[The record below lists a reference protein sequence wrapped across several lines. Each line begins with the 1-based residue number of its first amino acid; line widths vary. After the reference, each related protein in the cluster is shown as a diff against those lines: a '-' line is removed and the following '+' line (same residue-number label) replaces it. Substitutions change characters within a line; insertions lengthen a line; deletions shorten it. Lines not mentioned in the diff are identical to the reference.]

1 MVKSEVISLF
11 EDNRIPKIEDL
22 DQLKILSLQYPYF
35 QAIQAVYLKALK
47 YYHKIDYN
55 EQIKRTAAITVDRN
69 VLFEYIT
76 LDLARIEKREATTI
90 QLEGIPSET
99 VEESVELNS
108 DSNPSIE
115 EKVIKENSSEKEALI
130 DVLEFNRNDAYSF
143 NEWLQLSAKP
153 KTKKSLVK
161 DEKGELISQNETNNS
176 KDGKQENQRD
186 LIDSF
191 LSSNPKMP
199 RPNPNLPS
207 APVVDQKISEEELMT
222 ETLAKVYLAQK
233 KFDKAIFAYRILS
246 LKNPEKSGLFADQ
259 IRKIEQI
266 KKNK

>member
-1 MVKSEVISLF
+1 MVKTELISLL
-11 EDNRIPKIEDL
+11 ENNRIPRIEDL
-22 DQLKILSLQYPYF
+22 DQLKILSLEYPYF
-35 QAIQAVYLKALK
+35 QAVQALYLKALK

-55 EQIKRTAAITVDRN
+55 EQIRKTASISIDRT

-76 LDLARIEKREATTI
+76 QDLVQLQNTEPTTI
-90 QLEGIPSET
+90 DLEGIPEEVDKSENT
-99 VEESVELNS
+99 EAQ
-108 DSNPSIE
+108 DHADKAKIKDKKTIIE
-115 EKVIKENSSEKEALI
+115 
-130 DVLEFNRNDAYSF
+130 VLDFKQNDTYSF
-143 NEWLQLSAKP
+143 NEWLKLSSEP
-153 KTKKSLVK
+153 KRSKAVVK
-161 DEKGELISQNETNNS
+161 DEKGQIIPAKKKFELAEDKSE
-176 KDGKQENQRD
+176 KKENQRD

-199 RPNPNLPS
+199 RPNPLSSNE
-207 APVVDQKISEEELMT
+207 PVLNEKVAEEELMT